1 MNGQCRQAVGDHDHQ
16 VHASRMSHRVIT
28 QGLRRGIT
36 EFSPQVGALQVR
48 VAIRRRTVQQ
58 KALAITFGQLRA
70 EGGMVKRQVHRIP
83 RLSVGVLEVQL
94 CAGGNA
100 GAGAAQGN
108 SRRRQAS

>member
-16 VHASRMSHRVIT
+16 VHASRMSRRVIT